1 MRNWIILFC
10 IFLTTSVFARCNID
24 QQRFGVSSNT
34 IENTLENFK
43 AFERIPDVQKQIVT
57 LFEDICPQLEEDLAL
72 DTTLYYHFIKDQL
85 VSIQLERASYDD
97 LLLFEWARQYFGIAE
112 DIKMNEVQQM
122 IQVEEDDRIVQLF
135 IGILP
140 DAVYQNVLL
149 ISRKHDDLFVWMSEK
164 DDAIDWENF
173 EYPEPE
179 TSEEEN

>member
-1 MRNWIILFC
+1 MRYWLILFC
-10 IFLTTSVFARCNID
+10 IFFTTAVFAKCNIS
-24 QQRFGVSSNT
+24 QQQFGVSLKT
-34 IENTLENFK
+34 IENKLKSFK
-43 AFERIPDVQKQIVT
+43 AFDRIPDVQQQITTV
-57 LFEDICPQLEEDLAL
+57 FDEICPNEGEALSL
-72 DTTLYYHFIKDQL
+72 DTNLYYHFIKDQL

>member
-1 MRNWIILFC
+1 M
-10 IFLTTSVFARCNID
+10 FARCNID

-43 AFERIPDVQKQIVT
+43 AFERIPDVQKQIAT

-97 LLLFEWARQYFGIAE
+97 LLLFNWAREYFGIVE
-112 DIKMNEVQQM
+112 DLNMSEVQQL
-122 IQVEEDDRIVQLF
+122 IQVEKEDRIIQLF

-140 DAVYQNVLL
+140 DAVYQNVFL
-149 ISRKHDDLFVWMSEK
+149 ISRKHDDLFEWMSQK
-164 DDAIDWENF
+164 DDEIDWENF